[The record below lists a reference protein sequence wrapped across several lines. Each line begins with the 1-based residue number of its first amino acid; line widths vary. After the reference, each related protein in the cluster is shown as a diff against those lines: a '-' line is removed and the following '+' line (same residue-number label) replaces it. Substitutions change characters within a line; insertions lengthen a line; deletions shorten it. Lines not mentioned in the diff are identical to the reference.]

1 MLTHEH
7 IQTARDFLEA
17 ADREFQAGDLLQGS
31 EKMWGAASH
40 AVMAVSQ
47 RRGWPFGSHSAMRV
61 AVRRLADEND
71 DPFLT
76 AAFGVAEKFHANFYH
91 DFMESEERQE
101 SIASVRLL
109 VARLM
114 ALTDSD
120 LNGSDQLLGVE

>member
-1 MLTHEH
+1 MMREH

-17 ADREFQAGDLLQGS
+17 ADREFEAGDKLRGS
-31 EKMWGAASH
+31 EKMWGAVSH

-47 RRGWPFGSHSAMRV
+47 QLGWPYGSHNAMRL
-61 AVRRLADEND
+61 AVRRLAEERD
-71 DPFLT
+71 DPFIS

-91 DFMESEERQE
+91 DFMETEKRQE

-114 ALTDSD
+114 AMTDD
-120 LNGSDQLLGVE
+120 DRNGYNQLPGVE

>member
-17 ADREFQAGDLLQGS
+17 ADREFLAGDLLQGS

-40 AVMAVSQ
+40 AVMTVSQ

-76 AAFGVAEKFHANFYH
+76 AAFGVAEKFHPNFYH

-109 VARLM
+109 VSRLM

-120 LNGSDQLLGVE
+120 INGSDRLSTAE